1 MTKKS
6 ALALSLALAAAA
18 VPVTLTLA
26 SPAARAQAVNPH
38 FPEPSGVLSLSSQ
51 ASAEVPQD
59 IIHITLFYEQQ
70 AKDPGSLTSALN
82 QRADAALAQAKA
94 VSGVAAHTGAFSVY
108 PSTDRDGRISAWR
121 GRTEVVLESRD
132 FAAASKLAGQL
143 SNLMQVANVE
153 FSLSPEAQRAAEQ
166 KLTTEAIKSFRVRAD
181 EAAKA
186 FGYNNY
192 SIRDVNV
199 GSGRNVQPYPRMMAM
214 AAAPMDSAKMSAP
227 IAVEGGKAT
236 VSVTVNGSVQMK

>member
-6 ALALSLALAAAA
+6 ALALSLALAAA
-18 VPVTLTLA
+18 VPVALTLA
-26 SPAARAQAVNPH
+26 SPAAHAQTANPH
-38 FPEPSGVLSLSSQ
+38 FPEPAGVLSLSSQ
-51 ASAEVPQD
+51 ASADVPQD

-70 AKDPGSLTSALN
+70 AKDPGSLTAQLN
-82 QRADAALAQAKA
+82 QRADAALSQAKG
-94 VSGVAAHTGAFSVY
+94 VSGVTAHTGAFSVY
-108 PSTDRDGRISAWR
+108 PSTDRDGKISAWR
-121 GRTEVVLESRD
+121 GRTEVALESRD

-166 KLTTEAIKSFRVRAD
+166 KLTTEAIKSFRARAD

-186 FGYNNY
+186 FGYSSY
-192 SIRDVNV
+192 AIRDVNV
-199 GSGRNVQPYPRMMAM
+199 GGGRNVQPYPRMMAM

-227 IAVEGGKAT
+227 LAVEGGKAT

>member
-6 ALALSLALAAAA
+6 ALALSLALAAA
-18 VPVTLTLA
+18 VPVALTLA
-26 SPAARAQAVNPH
+26 SPAAHAQTANPH
-38 FPEPSGVLSLSSQ
+38 FPEPAGVLSLSSQ
-51 ASAEVPQD
+51 ASADVPQD

-70 AKDPGSLTSALN
+70 AKDPGSLTAALN
-82 QRADAALAQAKA
+82 QRADAALAQAKGA
-94 VSGVAAHTGAFSVY
+94 SGVSAHTGSFSVY
-108 PSTDRDGRISAWR
+108 PSTDRDGKISAWR

-143 SNLMQVANVE
+143 SSQMQVANVE

-166 KLTTEAIKSFRVRAD
+166 KLTTEAIKSFRARAD

-186 FGYNNY
+186 FGYSSY

-199 GSGRNVQPYPRMMAM
+199 GGGRNVQPYTRMMAM

-227 IAVEGGKAT
+227 ISVEGGKAT

>member
-6 ALALSLALAAAA
+6 ALALSLALAAA
-18 VPVTLTLA
+18 VPVALTLA
-26 SPAARAQAVNPH
+26 SPAAYAQTANPH
-38 FPEPSGVLSLSSQ
+38 FPEPAGVLSLSSQ
-51 ASAEVPQD
+51 ASADVPQD

-82 QRADAALAQAKA
+82 QRADAALAQAKG
-94 VSGVAAHTGAFSVY
+94 VSGVTAHTGAFSVY
-108 PSTDRDGRISAWR
+108 PSTDRDGKISAWR

-143 SNLMQVANVE
+143 SNQMQVANVE

-166 KLTTEAIKSFRVRAD
+166 KLTTEAIKSFRARAD

-186 FGYNNY
+186 FGYGSY

-199 GSGRNVQPYPRMMAM
+199 GGGRNVQPYPRMMAM

-227 IAVEGGKAT
+227 ISVEGGKAT

>member
-6 ALALSLALAAAA
+6 ALALSLVLAAA
-18 VPVTLTLA
+18 VPVALTLA
-26 SPAARAQAVNPH
+26 SPAAHAQAVNPH

-82 QRADAALAQAKA
+82 QRADAALAQAKS
-94 VSGVAAHTGAFSVY
+94 VSGVTAHTGAFSVY

-121 GRTEVVLESRD
+121 SRTEVVLESRD

-214 AAAPMDSAKMSAP
+214 AAPAMDSAKMSAP

>member
-6 ALALSLALAAAA
+6 ALALSLVLAAA
-18 VPVTLTLA
+18 VPVALTLA
-26 SPAARAQAVNPH
+26 SPAARAQAVTPH

-82 QRADAALAQAKA
+82 QRADAALAQAK
-94 VSGVAAHTGAFSVY
+94 GVPGVTAHTGAFSVY
-108 PSTDRDGRISAWR
+108 PSTDRDGKISAWR
-121 GRTEVVLESRD
+121 GRTEIVLESRD

-143 SNLMQVANVE
+143 SNLMQIANVE

-186 FGYNNY
+186 FGYNSY
-192 SIRDVNV
+192 AIRDVNV
-199 GSGRNVQPYPRMMAM
+199 GGGRNVQPYPRMMAM
-214 AAAPMDSAKMSAP
+214 AAPAMDSAKMSAP

>member
-6 ALALSLALAAAA
+6 ALALSLALAAA
-18 VPVTLTLA
+18 VPVALTLA
-26 SPAARAQAVNPH
+26 SPAAHAQTANSH
-38 FPEPSGVLSLSSQ
+38 FPEPAGVLSLSSQ
-51 ASAEVPQD
+51 ASADVPQD

-82 QRADAALAQAKA
+82 QRADAALAQAKG
-94 VSGVAAHTGAFSVY
+94 VSGVTAHTGAFSVY
-108 PSTDRDGRISAWR
+108 PSTDRDGKISAWR

-143 SNLMQVANVE
+143 SNQMQIANVE

-166 KLTTEAIKSFRVRAD
+166 KLTTEAIKSFRARAD

-186 FGYNNY
+186 FGYNSY

-199 GSGRNVQPYPRMMAM
+199 GGSRNVQPYPRMMAM

>member
-6 ALALSLALAAAA
+6 ALALSLVLAAA
-18 VPVTLTLA
+18 VPVALTLT
-26 SPAARAQAVNPH
+26 SPAAHAQAVNPH

-94 VSGVAAHTGAFSVY
+94 VSGVTAHTGAFSVY

-214 AAAPMDSAKMSAP
+214 AAPAMDSAKMSAP

>member
-6 ALALSLALAAAA
+6 ALALSLVLAAA
-18 VPVTLTLA
+18 VPVALTLA
-26 SPAARAQAVNPH
+26 SPAAHAQAANPH

-94 VSGVAAHTGAFSVY
+94 VSGVTAHTGAFSVY

-214 AAAPMDSAKMSAP
+214 AAPAMDSAKMSAP

>member
-6 ALALSLALAAAA
+6 ALALSLALAAV
-18 VPVTLTLA
+18 VPVALTLA
-26 SPAARAQAVNPH
+26 SPAAHAQTANPH
-38 FPEPSGVLSLSSQ
+38 FPEPAGVLSLSSQ
-51 ASAEVPQD
+51 ASADVPQD

-82 QRADAALAQAKA
+82 QRADAALAQAKG
-94 VSGVAAHTGAFSVY
+94 VSGVTARTGAFSVY
-108 PSTDRDGRISAWR
+108 PSTDRDGKISAWR

-132 FAAASKLAGQL
+132 FSAASKLAGQL
-143 SNLMQVANVE
+143 SNQMQVANVE

-166 KLTTEAIKSFRVRAD
+166 KLTTEAIKSFRARAD

-186 FGYNNY
+186 FGYNSY

-199 GSGRNVQPYPRMMAM
+199 GGSRNVQPYPRMMAM

-227 IAVEGGKAT
+227 ISVEGGKAT

>member
-6 ALALSLALAAAA
+6 ALALSLALAAA
-18 VPVTLTLA
+18 VPVALTLA
-26 SPAARAQAVNPH
+26 SPAAHAQTANPQ
-38 FPEPSGVLSLSSQ
+38 FPEPAGVLSLSSQ
-51 ASAEVPQD
+51 ASADVPQD

-82 QRADAALAQAKA
+82 QCADAALSQAKG
-94 VSGVAAHTGAFSVY
+94 VSGVTAHTGAFSVY
-108 PSTDRDGRISAWR
+108 PSTDRDGKISAWR
-121 GRTEVVLESRD
+121 GRTEVALESRD

-153 FSLSPEAQRAAEQ
+153 FSLSPEAQRTAEQ
-166 KLTTEAIKSFRVRAD
+166 KLTTEAIKSFRARAD

-186 FGYNNY
+186 FGYSSY
-192 SIRDVNV
+192 TIRDVNV

>member
-6 ALALSLALAAAA
+6 ALALSLALAAA
-18 VPVTLTLA
+18 VPVALTLA
-26 SPAARAQAVNPH
+26 SPAAHAQTANPH
-38 FPEPSGVLSLSSQ
+38 FPEPAGVLSLSSQ
-51 ASAEVPQD
+51 ASADVPQD

-82 QRADAALAQAKA
+82 QRADAALAQAKG
-94 VSGVAAHTGAFSVY
+94 VSGVTARTGAFSVY
-108 PSTDRDGRISAWR
+108 PSTDRDGKISAWR

-132 FAAASKLAGQL
+132 FSAASKLAGQL
-143 SNLMQVANVE
+143 SNQMQVANVE

-166 KLTTEAIKSFRVRAD
+166 KLTTEAIKSFRARAD

-186 FGYNNY
+186 FGYNSY

-199 GSGRNVQPYPRMMAM
+199 GGSRNVQPYPRMMAM

-227 IAVEGGKAT
+227 ISVEGGKAT

>member
-6 ALALSLALAAAA
+6 ALALSLALAAA
-18 VPVTLTLA
+18 VPVALTLA
-26 SPAARAQAVNPH
+26 SPAAHAQTTNPH
-38 FPEPSGVLSLSSQ
+38 FPEPAGVLSLSSQ
-51 ASAEVPQD
+51 ASADVPQD

-82 QRADAALAQAKA
+82 QRADAALSQAKG
-94 VSGVAAHTGAFSVY
+94 VSGVTAHTGAFSVY
-108 PSTDRDGRISAWR
+108 PSTDRDGKISAWR
-121 GRTEVVLESRD
+121 GRTEVALESRD

-153 FSLSPEAQRAAEQ
+153 FSLSPEAQRTAEQ
-166 KLTTEAIKSFRVRAD
+166 KLTTEAIKSFRARAD

-186 FGYNNY
+186 FGYSSY
-192 SIRDVNV
+192 TIRDVNV

>member
-6 ALALSLALAAAA
+6 AVALSLALAAA
-18 VPVTLTLA
+18 VPVALTLA
-26 SPAARAQAVNPH
+26 SPAAHAQAVNPH
-38 FPEPSGVLSLSSQ
+38 FPEPAGVLSLSSQ
-51 ASAEVPQD
+51 ASADVPQD

-82 QRADAALAQAKA
+82 QRADAALAQAKG
-94 VSGVAAHTGAFSVY
+94 VSGVSAHTGAFSVY
-108 PSTDRDGRISAWR
+108 PSTDRDGKISAWR
-121 GRTEVVLESRD
+121 GRTEIVLESRD

-166 KLTTEAIKSFRVRAD
+166 KLTTEAIKSFRARAD

-186 FGYNNY
+186 FGYSSY
-192 SIRDVNV
+192 TIRDVNV

>member
-1 MTKKS
+1 MTKKT
-6 ALALSLALAAAA
+6 ALALSLALAAA
-18 VPVTLTLA
+18 VPVALTLA
-26 SPAARAQAVNPH
+26 SPAAHAQAANPH
-38 FPEPSGVLSLSSQ
+38 FPEPAGVLSLSSQ
-51 ASAEVPQD
+51 ASADVPQD

-82 QRADAALAQAKA
+82 QRADAALAQAKG
-94 VSGVAAHTGAFSVY
+94 VSGVTAHTGAFSVY
-108 PSTDRDGRISAWR
+108 PSTDRDGKISAWR

-143 SNLMQVANVE
+143 SNQMQIANVE

-166 KLTTEAIKSFRVRAD
+166 KLTTEAIKSFRARAD

-186 FGYNNY
+186 FGYGSY

-199 GSGRNVQPYPRMMAM
+199 GGGRNVQPYPRMMAM
-214 AAAPMDSAKMSAP
+214 AAAPMDAKMSAP

>member
-6 ALALSLALAAAA
+6 ALALSLALAAA
-18 VPVTLTLA
+18 VPVALTLA
-26 SPAARAQAVNPH
+26 SPAAHAQTANPH
-38 FPEPSGVLSLSSQ
+38 FPEPAGVLSLSSQ
-51 ASAEVPQD
+51 ASADVPQD

-82 QRADAALAQAKA
+82 QRADAALAQAKG
-94 VSGVAAHTGAFSVY
+94 VSGVTAHTGAFSVY
-108 PSTDRDGRISAWR
+108 PSTDRDGKISAWR
-121 GRTEVVLESRD
+121 GRIEVVLESRD

-143 SNLMQVANVE
+143 SNQMQVANVE

-166 KLTTEAIKSFRVRAD
+166 KLTTEAIKSFRARAD

-186 FGYNNY
+186 FGYSSY

-199 GSGRNVQPYPRMMAM
+199 GGGRNVQPYPRMMAM

-227 IAVEGGKAT
+227 ISVEGGKAT

>member
-1 MTKKS
+1 MTRKT
-6 ALALSLALAAAA
+6 ALALSLALAAA
-18 VPVTLTLA
+18 VPVALTLA
-26 SPAARAQAVNPH
+26 SPAVHAQTANPH
-38 FPEPSGVLSLSSQ
+38 FPEPAGVLSLSSQ
-51 ASAEVPQD
+51 ASADVPQD

-82 QRADAALAQAKA
+82 QRADAALAQAKG
-94 VSGVAAHTGAFSVY
+94 VSGVTARTGAFSVY

-143 SNLMQVANVE
+143 SNQMQVANVE

-166 KLTTEAIKSFRVRAD
+166 KLTTEAIKSFRARAD

-186 FGYNNY
+186 FGYGSY

-199 GSGRNVQPYPRMMAM
+199 GGGRSVQPYPRMMAM

-227 IAVEGGKAT
+227 ISVEGGKTT

>member
-6 ALALSLALAAAA
+6 AVALSVALAAA
-18 VPVTLTLA
+18 VPVALTLA
-26 SPAARAQAVNPH
+26 SPAAHAQAVNPH
-38 FPEPSGVLSLSSQ
+38 FPEPAGVLSLSSQ
-51 ASAEVPQD
+51 ASADVPQD

-82 QRADAALAQAKA
+82 QRADAALAQAKG
-94 VSGVAAHTGAFSVY
+94 VSGVSAHTGAFSVY
-108 PSTDRDGRISAWR
+108 PSTDRDGKISAWR

-143 SNLMQVANVE
+143 SNLMQIANVE

-166 KLTTEAIKSFRVRAD
+166 KLTTEAIKSFRARAD

-186 FGYNNY
+186 FGYSSY
-192 SIRDVNV
+192 TIRDVNV

>member
-6 ALALSLALAAAA
+6 ALALSLALAAA
-18 VPVTLTLA
+18 VPVALTLA
-26 SPAARAQAVNPH
+26 SPAAHAQTANPH
-38 FPEPSGVLSLSSQ
+38 FPEPAGVLSLSSQ
-51 ASAEVPQD
+51 ASADVPQD

-82 QRADAALAQAKA
+82 QRADAALAQAKG
-94 VSGVAAHTGAFSVY
+94 VSGVTAHTGAFSVY
-108 PSTDRDGRISAWR
+108 PSTDRDGKISAWR

-143 SNLMQVANVE
+143 SNQMQVANVE
-153 FSLSPEAQRAAEQ
+153 FSLSPEAQRTAEQ
-166 KLTTEAIKSFRVRAD
+166 KLTTEAIKSFRARAD

-186 FGYNNY
+186 FGYNSY

-199 GSGRNVQPYPRMMAM
+199 GGSRNVQPYPRMMAM

-227 IAVEGGKAT
+227 ISVEGGKTT

>member
-6 ALALSLALAAAA
+6 ALALSLVLAAA
-18 VPVTLTLA
+18 VPVALTVA
-26 SPAARAQAVNPH
+26 SPAAHAQAVNPH

-94 VSGVAAHTGAFSVY
+94 VSGVTAHTGAFSVY

-214 AAAPMDSAKMSAP
+214 AAPAMDSAKMSAP

>member
-6 ALALSLALAAAA
+6 ALALSLVLAAA
-18 VPVTLTLA
+18 VPVALTLA

>member
-6 ALALSLALAAAA
+6 ALALSLVLAAA
-18 VPVTLTLA
+18 VPVALTLA
-26 SPAARAQAVNPH
+26 SPVARAQAVNPH

-82 QRADAALAQAKA
+82 QRADAALAQAKG
-94 VSGVAAHTGAFSVY
+94 VSGVTAHTGAFSVY
-108 PSTDRDGRISAWR
+108 PSTDRDGKISAWR
-121 GRTEVVLESRD
+121 GRTEIVLESRD

-166 KLTTEAIKSFRVRAD
+166 KLTTEAIKSFRVRAE

-186 FGYNNY
+186 FGYNSY
-192 SIRDVNV
+192 AVRDVNV
-199 GSGRNVQPYPRMMAM
+199 GGGRNVQPYPRMMAM
-214 AAAPMDSAKMSAP
+214 AAPAMDSAKMSAP

>member
-6 ALALSLALAAAA
+6 ALALSLVLAAA
-18 VPVTLTLA
+18 VPVALTVA
-26 SPAARAQAVNPH
+26 SPAAQAQAVNPH

-94 VSGVAAHTGAFSVY
+94 VSGVTAHTGAFSVY

-214 AAAPMDSAKMSAP
+214 AAPAMDSAKMSAP

>member
-6 ALALSLALAAAA
+6 AVALSLALAAA
-18 VPVTLTLA
+18 VPVALTLA
-26 SPAARAQAVNPH
+26 SPAAHAQAVNPH
-38 FPEPSGVLSLSSQ
+38 FPEPAGVLSLSSQ
-51 ASAEVPQD
+51 ASADVPQD
-59 IIHITLFYEQQ
+59 IIHVTLFYEQQ

-82 QRADAALAQAKA
+82 QRADAALAQAKG
-94 VSGVAAHTGAFSVY
+94 VSGVSAHTGAFSVY
-108 PSTDRDGRISAWR
+108 PSTDRDGKISAWR

-166 KLTTEAIKSFRVRAD
+166 KLTTEAIKSFRARAD

-186 FGYNNY
+186 FGYSSY
-192 SIRDVNV
+192 TIRDVNV

>member
-6 ALALSLALAAAA
+6 ALALSLALAAA
-18 VPVTLTLA
+18 VPVALTLA
-26 SPAARAQAVNPH
+26 SPAAHAQTANPH
-38 FPEPSGVLSLSSQ
+38 FPEPAGVLSLSSQ
-51 ASAEVPQD
+51 ASADVPQD
-59 IIHITLFYEQQ
+59 ITHITLFYEQQ

-82 QRADAALAQAKA
+82 QRADAALAQAKG
-94 VSGVAAHTGAFSVY
+94 VSGVTARTGAFSVY
-108 PSTDRDGRISAWR
+108 PSTDRDGKISAWR

-132 FAAASKLAGQL
+132 FSAASKLAGQL
-143 SNLMQVANVE
+143 SNQMQVANVE

-166 KLTTEAIKSFRVRAD
+166 KLTTEAIKSFRARAD

-186 FGYNNY
+186 FGYNSY

-199 GSGRNVQPYPRMMAM
+199 GGSRNVQPYPRMMAM

-227 IAVEGGKAT
+227 ISVEGGKAT

>member
-6 ALALSLALAAAA
+6 ALALSLALAAA
-18 VPVTLTLA
+18 VPVALTLA
-26 SPAARAQAVNPH
+26 SPAAHAQTANPH
-38 FPEPSGVLSLSSQ
+38 FPEPAGVLSLSSQ
-51 ASAEVPQD
+51 ASADVPQD

-82 QRADAALAQAKA
+82 QRADAALAQAKG
-94 VSGVAAHTGAFSVY
+94 VSGVNAHTGAFSVY
-108 PSTDRDGRISAWR
+108 PSTDRDGKISAWR

-143 SNLMQVANVE
+143 SNQMQVANVE
-153 FSLSPEAQRAAEQ
+153 FSLSPEAQRTAEQ
-166 KLTTEAIKSFRVRAD
+166 KLTTEAIKSFRARAD

-186 FGYNNY
+186 FGYNSY

-199 GSGRNVQPYPRMMAM
+199 GGSRNVQPYPRMLAM
-214 AAAPMDSAKMSAP
+214 AAAPTDSAKMSAP
-227 IAVEGGKAT
+227 ISVEGGKAT

>member
-1 MTKKS
+1 MTRKS
-6 ALALSLALAAAA
+6 ALALSLVLAAA
-18 VPVTLTLA
+18 VPATLA
-26 SPAARAQAVNPH
+26 IAPAAAQAQSLNPH
-38 FPEPSGVLSLSSQ
+38 FPQPAGVLSLSAQ
-51 ASAEVPQD
+51 ASADVPQD
-59 IIHITLFYEQQ
+59 VIHITLFYEEQ
-70 AKDPGSLTSALN
+70 AKDPGSLTAALN
-82 QRADAALAQAKA
+82 QRADAALAQAKSVA
-94 VSGVAAHTGAFSVY
+94 GVTARTGTFSVY
-108 PSTDRDGRISAWR
+108 PTTDRDGKISAWR

-143 SNLMQVANVE
+143 AGLMQVSNVE

-166 KLTTEAIKSFRVRAD
+166 KLTTEAIRSFRARAD

-186 FGYNNY
+186 FGYNAY

-199 GSGRNVQPYPRMMAM
+199 GGGRNVQPYPRAMAM
-214 AAAPMDSAKMSAP
+214 AAPAMDSAKMSAP

>member
-6 ALALSLALAAAA
+6 ALALSLALAAA
-18 VPVTLTLA
+18 VPVALTLA
-26 SPAARAQAVNPH
+26 SPAAHAQAVNPH
-38 FPEPSGVLSLSSQ
+38 FPEPAGVLSLSSQ
-51 ASAEVPQD
+51 ASADVPQD

-82 QRADAALAQAKA
+82 QRADAALAQAKG
-94 VSGVAAHTGAFSVY
+94 VSGVTAHTGAFSVY
-108 PSTDRDGRISAWR
+108 PSTDRDGKISAWR

-143 SNLMQVANVE
+143 SNQMQVANVE

-166 KLTTEAIKSFRVRAD
+166 KLTTEAIKSFRARAD

-186 FGYNNY
+186 FGYSSY
-192 SIRDVNV
+192 TIRDVNV
-199 GSGRNVQPYPRMMAM
+199 GGGRNVQPYPRMMAM

-227 IAVEGGKAT
+227 ISVEGGKAT

>member
-6 ALALSLALAAAA
+6 AVALSLALAAA
-18 VPVTLTLA
+18 VPVALTLA
-26 SPAARAQAVNPH
+26 SPAAHAQAVNPH
-38 FPEPSGVLSLSSQ
+38 FPEPAGVLSLSSQ
-51 ASAEVPQD
+51 ASADVPQD

-82 QRADAALAQAKA
+82 QRADAALAQAKG
-94 VSGVAAHTGAFSVY
+94 VSGVSAHTGAFSVY
-108 PSTDRDGRISAWR
+108 PSTDRDGKISAWR
-121 GRTEVVLESRD
+121 GRTEAVLESRD

-166 KLTTEAIKSFRVRAD
+166 KLTTEAIKSFRARAD

-186 FGYNNY
+186 FGYSSY
-192 SIRDVNV
+192 TIRDVNV

>member
-6 ALALSLALAAAA
+6 ALALSLALAAAI
-18 VPVTLTLA
+18 PVALTLA
-26 SPAARAQAVNPH
+26 SPAAHAQTANPH
-38 FPEPSGVLSLSSQ
+38 FPEPAGVLSLSSQ
-51 ASAEVPQD
+51 ASADVPQD

-82 QRADAALAQAKA
+82 QRADAALAQAKG
-94 VSGVAAHTGAFSVY
+94 VSGVTAHTGAFSVY
-108 PSTDRDGRISAWR
+108 PSTDRDGKISAWR

-143 SNLMQVANVE
+143 SNQMQIANVE

-166 KLTTEAIKSFRVRAD
+166 KLTTEAIKSFRARAD

-186 FGYNNY
+186 FGYNSY

-199 GSGRNVQPYPRMMAM
+199 GGSRNVQPYPRMMAM

>member
-6 ALALSLALAAAA
+6 ALALSLALAAA
-18 VPVTLTLA
+18 VPVALTLA
-26 SPAARAQAVNPH
+26 SSTAHAQTANPH
-38 FPEPSGVLSLSSQ
+38 FPEPAGVLSLSSQ
-51 ASAEVPQD
+51 ASTDVPQD

-70 AKDPGSLTSALN
+70 AKDPGSLTAQLN
-82 QRADAALAQAKA
+82 QRADAALSQAKG
-94 VSGVAAHTGAFSVY
+94 VSGVTAHTGTFSVY
-108 PSTDRDGRISAWR
+108 PSTDRDGKISAWR
-121 GRTEVVLESRD
+121 GRTEVALESRD

-166 KLTTEAIKSFRVRAD
+166 KLTTEAIKSFRARAD

-186 FGYNNY
+186 FGYSSY
-192 SIRDVNV
+192 TIRDVNV
-199 GSGRNVQPYPRMMAM
+199 GGGRNVQPYPRMMAM

>member
-6 ALALSLALAAAA
+6 AVALSLALAAA
-18 VPVTLTLA
+18 VPVALTLA
-26 SPAARAQAVNPH
+26 SPAAHAQAVNPH
-38 FPEPSGVLSLSSQ
+38 FPEPAGVLSLSSQ
-51 ASAEVPQD
+51 ASADVPQD

-82 QRADAALAQAKA
+82 QRADAALAQAKG
-94 VSGVAAHTGAFSVY
+94 VSGVSAHTGAFSVY
-108 PSTDRDGRISAWR
+108 PSTDRDGKISAWR
-121 GRTEVVLESRD
+121 GRAEVVLESRD

-166 KLTTEAIKSFRVRAD
+166 KLTTEAIKSFRARAD

-186 FGYNNY
+186 FGYSSY
-192 SIRDVNV
+192 TIRDVNV